1 MSSTLRYS
9 QYWAALT
16 ALLLLLHAGAGT
28 VVVAD
33 TVGALRRHGG
43 QQGIAGGNGR
53 QSVVPYQLL
62 QFTVPG
68 VPVGSLVPGVCAD
81 LVEGDGAVVEVQ
93 RGRRGHVRRR
103 VVLVQ
108 VGGAVAEDGL
118 LLDGS
123 RHQIRRADR
132 RGRHCKAMSAGLD
145 LQLLNDETRF
155 SG

>member
-1 MSSTLRYS
+1 M
-9 QYWAALT
+9 
-16 ALLLLLHAGAGT
+16 
-28 VVVAD
+28 VVAD

-43 QQGIAGGNGR
+43 QQGIAGGDGR

-68 VPVGSLVPGVCAD
+68 VPVGPGLPAVCAD

-93 RGRRGHVRRR
+93 RGRRGHFRRG

-108 VGGAVAEDGL
+108 VRGAVAEDGL

-123 RHQIRRADR
+123 RHQI
-132 RGRHCKAMSAGLD
+132 
-145 LQLLNDETRF
+145 
-155 SG
+155 

>member
-1 MSSTLRYS
+1 M
-9 QYWAALT
+9 
-16 ALLLLLHAGAGT
+16 
-28 VVVAD
+28 VAD

-68 VPVGSLVPGVCAD
+68 VPVGSGVPGVCAD
-81 LVEGDGAVVEVQ
+81 LVEADGAVVEVQ
-93 RGRRGHVRRR
+93 RGRRGHFRRR

-123 RHQIRRADR
+123 RHQV
-132 RGRHCKAMSAGLD
+132 
-145 LQLLNDETRF
+145 
-155 SG
+155 